1 MRICFALLNAAALFA
16 QAPKTPHAI
25 ADWPMY
31 NRDSA
36 NTRYSPLKQ
45 VDTANVAKLTQA
57 WTFTT
62 APPASA
68 PATPA
73 PAGPG
78 RGGPGIG
85 NEVTPIVVN
94 GIMYVPA
101 GNLVVA
107 LDADA
112 GKEVWRY
119 QLARGQASTRGVS
132 YWPGDKDNPPRIIF
146 TAGNS
151 LVALNANTGKLD
163 PGFGKEGMVD
173 MVIGYGGVPTIFRN
187 LVMVGANSL
196 ENPVG
201 PYANERAFDARTGA
215 KLWEFQNVALPG
227 QPGHETWL
235 DTPDGTPGWKDRTGT
250 NVWGFQMTV
259 DDQRGILYIPIDGP
273 ASNYYGGDRPGA
285 NLYGNSVV
293 AVDAETGK
301 YKWHFQT
308 VHHDLWDYDN
318 PPAPVLMDVTVKEGP
333 MKGKKVPVLAQIGKT
348 GWMYI
353 LDRETGKPVFG
364 VEEKPVAQGDVPG
377 EWYSP
382 TQPIPVKPPHLGK
395 IDFKPEDLV
404 TAADTTPEHAKA
416 CREIYDRS
424 GGFYNAGAFTPFLY
438 HEEGKPPRSTIIF
451 PGATGGTDWGGPAA
465 DPKEGYVFA
474 YVQNMAQI
482 GWTEKK
488 VAGRNY
494 SFDENGSKLEY
505 TRASVD
511 GGGPFFT
518 FSAQVKDAEG
528 KAVGTWPCQKPPWG
542 QLYAVDA
549 KTGNFVWSVPIGITP
564 QLPPGKQNTGRSGS
578 SFAGPTATAGGLVF
592 IGSLPDNR
600 FRALDSKTGK
610 ELWTF
615 DLGAQG
621 NANPMVF
628 QGKNGREYVAIVAGR
643 TVHTFALP

>member
-1 MRICFALLNAAALFA
+1 MRICLALLFAAGLFA
-16 QAPKTPHAI
+16 QAPKNTA
-25 ADWPMY
+25 AVGDWPMY

-36 NTRYSPLKQ
+36 SSRYSPLKQ
-45 VDTANVAKLTQA
+45 IDTKNVSNLKEA

-62 APPASA
+62 AVPTPPGAA
-68 PATPA
+68 PS
-73 PAGPG
+73 GRGRGRG
-78 RGGPGIG
+78 RGGAGGIG
-85 NEVTPIVVN
+85 NEVTPIVIKGV
-94 GIMYVPA
+94 MYVPA

-107 LDADA
+107 LEADT

-119 QLARGQASTRGVS
+119 QMERGQASSRGVA

-146 TAGNS
+146 TSGNN

-163 PGFGKEGMVD
+163 PGFGNEGIVD
-173 MVIGYGGVPTIFRN
+173 MKIGYGGVPTIFKN

-227 QPGHETWL
+227 QPGHDTWL
-235 DTPDGTPGWKDRTGT
+235 NDGWKDRAGA

-259 DDQRGILYIPIDGP
+259 DEQRGILYIPVDGP

-285 NLYGNSVV
+285 NLYGNSIV
-293 AVDAETGK
+293 AVDAQTGK
-301 YKWHFQT
+301 YLWHFQT

-318 PPAPVLMDVTVKEGP
+318 PPAPVLMDVTIKEGP
-333 MKGKKVPVLAQIGKT
+333 MKGKKVPVIAQIGKT

-353 LDRETGKPVFG
+353 LDRVTGKPVFG
-364 VEEKPVAQGDVPG
+364 VEERKVATGDVPG

-382 TQPIPVKPPHLGK
+382 TQPFPVKPPHLGR

-404 TAADTTPEHAKA
+404 TAADTTPEHATACKA
-416 CREIYDRS
+416 LYDRS

-451 PGATGGTDWGGPAA
+451 PGATGGTDWGGTAI

-474 YVQNMAQI
+474 YVQNMGQI

-488 VAGRNY
+488 VEGRQY

-505 TRASVD
+505 SRASVD

-518 FSAQVKDAEG
+518 FSAQVKDADG
-528 KAVGTWPCQKPPWG
+528 KVIGTWPCQKPPWG
-542 QLYAVDA
+542 QLYAVDV
-549 KTGNFVWSVPIGITP
+549 KTGDFAWQVPLGITP

-592 IGSLPDNR
+592 IGSVPDNR
-600 FRALDSKTGK
+600 FRAIDSKNGK

-621 NANPMVF
+621 NANPMVYE
-628 QGKNGREYVAIVAGR
+628 GKNGKEYVAIVAGR
-643 TVHTFALP
+643 MVHTFALP